1 MTHIFI
7 YILNPQTIISM
18 FRCHPYRFYT
28 WSQTAGSSW
37 IMHFILSAYN
47 DTTVILVCWHTTPI
61 HFHIRKLERRALHQV
76 WRWFCYSSHFGLGR
90 RWGGKIIIHVVVV
103 VVVCAAEWLIFP
115 WVLTS
120 LEFISESFTL
130 NSTKAAE
137 KRLMKFVKLEFLPA
151 AKWKFL
157 WCHTTQRRCISF
169 SNHQSTLLPHC
180 QQPPA

>member
-1 MTHIFI
+1 MTSHIFI

-76 WRWFCYSSHFGLGR
+76 WRWFCYWSHFGLGR
-90 RWGGKIIIHVVVV
+90 RWGGKKHNPR
-103 VVVCAAEWLIFP
+103 C
-115 WVLTS
+115 
-120 LEFISESFTL
+120 
-130 NSTKAAE
+130 
-137 KRLMKFVKLEFLPA
+137 R
-151 AKWKFL
+151 
-157 WCHTTQRRCISF
+157 RRCCCWCCRVINISLSSHIIRVHF
-169 SNHQSTLLPHC
+169 GKFHFKFYEGCRKKTNEVC
-180 QQPPA
+180 